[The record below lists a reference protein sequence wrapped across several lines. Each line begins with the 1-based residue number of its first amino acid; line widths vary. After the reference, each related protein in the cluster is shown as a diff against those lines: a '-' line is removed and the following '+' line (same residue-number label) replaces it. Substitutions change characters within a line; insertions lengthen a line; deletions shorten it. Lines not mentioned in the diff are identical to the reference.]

1 MLRQIIIPTDKKL
14 VLDLPEQYLNQ
25 AVEVIVFPIGDAAAL
40 ESSQAP
46 EDKPPDLSLFRK
58 FRGRYTGGFNREE
71 CYDRGIS

>member
-25 AVEVIVFPIGDAAAL
+25 AVEVIVFPIGEAASL
-40 ESSQAP
+40 DSPTTEIN
-46 EDKPPDLSLFRK
+46 PPDLSLFRK
-58 FRGRYTGGFNREE
+58 YRGRYTGGFNREE